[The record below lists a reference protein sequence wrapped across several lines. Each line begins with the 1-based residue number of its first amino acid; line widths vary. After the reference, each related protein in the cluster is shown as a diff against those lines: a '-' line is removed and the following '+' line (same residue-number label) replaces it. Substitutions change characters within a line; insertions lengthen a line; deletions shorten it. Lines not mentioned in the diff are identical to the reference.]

1 MILERGSDINVG
13 FVYDESENEFAAISS
28 IEQGTQ
34 VGDITIS
41 GYENISTN
49 TVKIKGYSAS
59 KLVVTDADK
68 KVVTSD
74 NGTTATV
81 DGTIDFANGA
91 LAVPRGTTAQR
102 TSSPTTGEIRLN
114 TETEK
119 FEAYYGASG
128 WNLLGIGFGTPVSQQ
143 SFTGDGT
150 EYAFTLNKAPSS
162 AEALMVAINGVVQTP
177 GEAYIVAGS
186 ELIFVDSTSTAYPV
200 ENGAIIDVRH
210 LSSPSVPAA
219 NVDTF
224 TGDGSTTAFTMTNTA
239 EDNYAV
245 LVFLSGAYTNPSE
258 YSVSGKTITFSTA
271 PSMDVPISVVNYSTI
286 PAPNVITRAQAVDE
300 AITYS
305 IALG

>member
-1 MILERGSDINVG
+1 
-13 FVYDESENEFAAISS
+13 
-28 IEQGTQ
+28 
-34 VGDITIS
+34 
-41 GYENISTN
+41 
-49 TVKIKGYSAS
+49 
-59 KLVVTDADK
+59 
-68 KVVTSD
+68 
-74 NGTTATV
+74 
-81 DGTIDFANGA
+81 
-91 LAVPRGTTAQR
+91 
-102 TSSPTTGEIRLN
+102 
-114 TETEK
+114 
-119 FEAYYGASG
+119 
-128 WNLLGIGFGTPVSQQ
+128 
-143 SFTGDGT
+143 
-150 EYAFTLNKAPSS
+150 
-162 AEALMVAINGVVQTP
+162 MVAINGVVQTP